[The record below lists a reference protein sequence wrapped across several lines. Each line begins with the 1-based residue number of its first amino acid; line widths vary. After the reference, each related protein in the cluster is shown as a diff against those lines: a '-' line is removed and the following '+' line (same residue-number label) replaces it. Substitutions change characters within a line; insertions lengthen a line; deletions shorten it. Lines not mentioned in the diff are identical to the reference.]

1 MGGASNDASRN
12 GEGVRRGAGT
22 WRGRAVK
29 QQADQRGG
37 WAQAGG

>member
-1 MGGASNDASRN
+1 MLAGMVKGYGG
-12 GEGVRRGAGT
+12 GPGT